1 MSKKKSLVILITIFL
16 ISLSFFYNAK
26 VASIDIKKNIN
37 TKSEIFLL
45 RVEHYLDLLAE
56 KNTDVFN
63 VSYAFPPIY
72 NYQVPILLEIYND
85 STADIINYRIIN
97 DTLEPNKFV
106 NFTVNKMY
114 KDETKL
120 IHFTVWALVEN
131 KEFNDIPETV
141 EFPEKEN
148 LPKNTKKW
156 LSETDVVQTN
166 NIFIKLKAMQIKLF
180 HNNLISYADR
190 GSSFIKNH
198 RFILFL
204 IQLKTGLFFSQ
215 DAVTTLFING
225 ENVGRAHLACALLRN
240 QNIPSRVLLVNNDQG
255 FWTQMHYMVEYYVTD
270 YGWVLLDTTKGETP
284 YETKRQI
291 INRICYPIDENNTKK
306 DYILP
311 FMKGEERWIWTDN
324 NNVRPY
330 YIDCKEGSKSQM
342 FTEEK
347 NLVEK
352 NLSDRCFNYTKFTFN
367 KYQRYLGLN
376 LSFKNQVFFKN
387 AINFQKK
394 AINNLNRNNP
404 EEYYNFIQM
413 ANEEYKKIE
422 L

>member
-1 MSKKKSLVILITIFL
+1 MSKKKKLVILITIFL

-56 KNTDVFN
+56 ENTDVFN
-63 VSYAFPPIY
+63 ISYAFPPIY

-114 KDETKL
+114 KDEKKL
-120 IHFTVWALVEN
+120 IHFTVWVLVEN
-131 KEFNDIPETV
+131 KEFNELPETV
-141 EFPEKEN
+141 EFQEKEN

-190 GSSFIKNH
+190 VSSFIKNH
-198 RFILFL
+198 RSILFL
-204 IQLKTGLFFSQ
+204 IQLRTGLFFSQ
-215 DAVTTLFING
+215 DALTTLFING
-225 ENVGRAHLACALLRN
+225 ENVGRSHLACALLRN
-240 QNIPSRVLLVNNDQG
+240 KNIPSRVLLVNNDQG
-255 FWTQMHYMVEYYVTD
+255 FWTQMHYMVEYYVPD

-291 INRICYPIDENNTKK
+291 INRICYPQDENDTKT
-306 DYILP
+306 DYIFPL
-311 FMKGEERWIWTDN
+311 MKGEERWIWIEN

-347 NLVEK
+347 KLVEK
-352 NLSDRCFNYTKFTFN
+352 NLSDRCFNYTKITFN
-367 KYQRYLGLN
+367 KYQRYLGMN
-376 LSFKNQVFFKN
+376 LSCKNQIFFKN

-404 EEYYNFIQM
+404 EKYYNFIKM
-413 ANEEYKKIE
+413 ANEEYEKIE